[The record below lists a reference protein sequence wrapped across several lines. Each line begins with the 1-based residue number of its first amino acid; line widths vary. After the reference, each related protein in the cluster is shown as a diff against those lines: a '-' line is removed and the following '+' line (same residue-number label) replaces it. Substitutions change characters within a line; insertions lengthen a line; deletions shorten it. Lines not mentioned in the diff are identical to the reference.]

1 VAVIMRFL
9 PLVFLC
15 VATPAAAGNFL
26 GTDLDGSLA
35 RLSEVEIESISRALE
50 QQVRDPV
57 SLQYR
62 MVQYSSGE
70 RQIIC
75 GQFNAKNGFGGYAG
89 FRLFALVPTGGRD
102 RSQLYLAGDEK
113 FEGSGCRPSGRESAK
128 PATASPPASLLKVWT
143 AENLRCR
150 RSSGADPMDRSCERR
165 SEVSA
170 RLNAIGWCY
179 GRQNEIGAEYDWHR
193 CGPTS
198 YKNR

>member
-1 VAVIMRFL
+1 L
-9 PLVFLC
+9 PLVFLS
-15 VATPAAAGNFL
+15 VVTLAAAGDFL
-26 GTDLDGSLA
+26 GTDLDGSLGS
-35 RLSEVEIESISRALE
+35 LSRVEVGDVSRALE

-62 MVQYSSGE
+62 MVHYSPKN

-89 FRLFALVPTGGRD
+89 FRLFAFIPVGGRNGP
-102 RSQLYLAGDEK
+102 QLYLAGDEK
-113 FEGSGCRPSGRESAK
+113 FEGSGCRPSGRESTR

-143 AENLRCR
+143 EESLRCR
-150 RSSGADPMDRSCERR
+150 GSSGGDPMDRSCERR
-165 SEVSA
+165 SEVTA
-170 RLNAIGWCY
+170 QLNAIGWCY
-179 GRQNEIGAEYDWHR
+179 GRQNETGAEYDWHR